1 MPQLLTSTILW
12 DISANYLD
20 VSNNLKVNGN
30 TSLVGNVTTSNITG
44 FAGQSSLVRI
54 SGNLIIPS
62 GTTNANLGAGQLRYN
77 PTLLTLQFYNGSAWS
92 VVGSSYGVAT
102 QTGGTSSTI
111 TDTNSYTLLQWTNTS
126 GTKTLIVSTAGL
138 FDMLLVGGGGG
149 GGGGPSPPY
158 GGEGGGGGGAG
169 QVLIETLYL
178 PVGTYDVN
186 IGAGGAE
193 SLAGS
198 INFAGA
204 SGINLQPLAS
214 AGTLKY
220 EALGG
225 VSGGSSWYGGRQGYN
240 AGGASYRSGY
250 GGNPSVASFAL
261 LGYAGG
267 ASDGG
272 GNNGGGGGSTGAGS
286 TRSSTTPATA
296 ILGGGGTGLTTTFT
310 GTSVIYGVGGCA
322 GGSSGS
328 VPTPGPPANTGNGG
342 AGAIG
347 TGSGQSGASGFVAVR
362 FRI

>member
-1 MPQLLTSTILW
+1 M
-12 DISANYLD
+12 SANIFNESRNWL
-20 VSNNLKVNGN
+20 VNAANIASVNGN
-30 TSLVGNVTTSNITG
+30 VSVAGNLITSNITG

-102 QTGGTSSTI
+102 QTGGTSTTI
-111 TDTNSYTLLQWTNTS
+111 TDTSNNSYTLLQWTNPS

-149 GGGGPSPPY
+149 GGSGVNYP
-158 GGEGGGGGGAG
+158 GEGGGGGGAA
-169 QVLIETLYL
+169 QVTDETIYL
-178 PVGTYDVN
+178 PVGTYDVTV
-186 IGAGGAE
+186 GAGGIDQVGGA
-193 SLAGS
+193 AVAFG
-198 INFAGA
+198 GA
-204 SGINLQPLAS
+204 SGINIQPAVSSGRLRFES
-214 AGTLKY
+214 
-220 EALGG
+220 LGG
-225 VSGGSSWYGGRQGYN
+225 VAGGSSWGGGQKGYN
-240 AGGASYRSGY
+240 SGGASYRSGY
-250 GGNPSVASFAL
+250 GGNPSVSSIAL
-261 LGYAGG
+261 FGKAGG

-296 ILGGGGTGLTTTFT
+296 ILGGGGTGLTSTFT

-328 VPTPGPPANTGNGG
+328 VPTAPPANTGNGG

-347 TGSGQSGASGFVAVR
+347 TGPGQSGASGLVAVR